1 MLRVKV
7 ICVGKLKEDF
17 FERACAEYKKRLGA
31 FASLAVCELAEDVR
45 EGNLARE
52 AEKIRAE
59 IPSGSYCV
67 ALCIEGKLLSS
78 EELCAQ
84 IGKVK
89 SGGKSTICFIIGS
102 SEGLDDSIKAKADL
116 KLSMSKM
123 TFPHH
128 LARVMVL
135 EQIYRALSIEAGTKY
150 HK

>member
-1 MLRVKV
+1 MIRVKV
-7 ICVGKLKEDF
+7 ICVGKLKEVF
-17 FERACAEYKKRLGA
+17 FESACAEYKKRLGA
-31 FASLAVCELAEDVR
+31 FAELEICELAEDTR

-59 IPSGSYCV
+59 IPAGSYV
-67 ALCIEGKLLSS
+67 IALCVEGKLLSS
-78 EELCAQ
+78 QELSQ
-84 IGKVK
+84 RIEKVK
-89 SGGKSTICFIIGS
+89 SEGKSKICFIIGS
-102 SEGLDDSIKAKADL
+102 SDGMDESIKNQADL

-135 EQIYRALSIEAGTKY
+135 EQIYRAMSIAAGTKY